1 MGFESPSR
9 PAGHI
14 EPEIEDFK
22 DNEELYKLLTRI
34 PVPLRAQHIARIEH
48 LSDEEATGYLY
59 AFHERRDAALRESVV
74 SDEGLKGYFDIHK
87 EAIWDALENHVFTD
101 TDNHLGVGTTARIK
115 RFDMA
120 EVADD
125 GEEAPTLAIK
135 YLVSPG
141 EKTLTVSAEHDLIA
155 EIEQLQKIE
164 AAEIK
169 ALGNDSLIR
178 VPHPYF
184 YYSKG
189 KKQCYG
195 MELIDGINMERGM
208 SGEYDEEL
216 KEELRGSLA
225 DLDRA
230 ELMRQ
235 VDVFFDTV
243 HPICLHGDVKPRNL
257 MVSRDGTFYVIDFGQ
272 SVLATNINDKQQE
285 ASEELKDAEKKNA
298 KEAIGFFLSEL
309 FSKED

>member
-1 MGFESPSR
+1 MGFESPPR
-9 PAGHI
+9 KAEHI
-14 EPEIEDFK
+14 ESEIEDFK
-22 DNEELYKLLTRI
+22 DNEELYRLLVRI
-34 PVPLRAQHIARIEH
+34 PAPLRAQHISNIEH

-74 SDEGLKGYFDIHK
+74 SDEELKGYFDIHK

-101 TDNHLGVGTTARIK
+101 SDNLIGAGTTARIK

-120 EVADD
+120 EVGDKD
-125 GEEAPTLAIK
+125 EVAPILAIK
-135 YLVSPG
+135 YLVSPT
-141 EKTLTVSAEHDLIA
+141 EKTLSVSGEHDLIA
-155 EIEQLQKIE
+155 EIEQLQRIE
-164 AAEIK
+164 AAEIE
-169 ALGNDSLIR
+169 ALGKDSLIR

-189 KKQCYG
+189 KRQCYG

-208 SGEYDEEL
+208 SGEYDEAL
-216 KEELRGSLA
+216 KEELRATFA

-235 VDVFFDTV
+235 VDLFFDTV

-257 MVSRDGTFYVIDFGQ
+257 MVSREGTFYVIDFGQ

-309 FSKED
+309 FAKED